1 MSTWLVT
8 GGSGFLGRHV
18 LNRISASDL
27 RISRVLVLGRR
38 LPDNWPAESFL
49 RADLNDPA
57 GLSRALMTVRP
68 SVILHLAGQT
78 PPADEATLHRVNAG
92 GTLALLRALHAIG
105 RPCRVVTAGS
115 AAELGPVP
123 EASLPADESTPCRP
137 DAPYGLSKWF
147 ASQATV
153 ASPRPIEGIAARI
166 FNPIGPGMPSSQAF
180 GRFVAQ
186 LAAPGP
192 DPLSLQTGNLD
203 ARRDLID
210 ARDVADALIALAL
223 RGHPG
228 RVYHVGTGTSHRIGD
243 GLDRLIAL
251 SGRRVIVSSDP
262 SPGPGPIDSRASIA
276 AIERDTGWSPRISL
290 DQSLADL
297 WNSVRSRSL
306 RPDAPHVS
314 PAPPAHRAEST
325 TLARTPATD

>member
-8 GGSGFLGRHV
+8 GGSGFLGHHL
-18 LNRISASDL
+18 LNRMVCSDL
-27 RISRVLVLGRR
+27 GITRLIALGRR
-38 LPDNWPAESFL
+38 PPEGWPADAFL

-57 GLSRALMTVRP
+57 SLSRALATVRP
-68 SVILHLAGQT
+68 RVVLHLAGLT

-92 GTLALLRALHAIG
+92 GTLALLRALQAIG
-105 RPCRVVTAGS
+105 RPCRIVSAGS

-123 EASLPADESTPCRP
+123 EALLPANETIPCRP
-137 DAPYGLSKWF
+137 DSPYGLSKWF

-180 GRFVAQ
+180 GRFAAQ
-186 LAAPGP
+186 LAAPSP

-228 RVYHVGTGTSHRIGD
+228 RVYHVGTGSSHRIGD
-243 GLDRLIAL
+243 GLHRLIAL
-251 SGRRVIVSSDP
+251 SGRRVVVSSDP
-262 SPGPGPIDSRASIA
+262 NPGPGPVDSRACIA
-276 AIERDTGWSPRISL
+276 AIRRDTGWSPRIPI
-290 DQSLADL
+290 DESLADL
-297 WNSVRSRSL
+297 WNSVRPRSL
-306 RPDAPHVS
+306 RPDAPHPPPS
-314 PAPPAHRAEST
+314 PNHRSEST
-325 TLARTPATD
+325 PIACHPSTD